1 MTASH
6 DPQPL
11 SPGMP
16 PVCGYQVQAKF
27 DHLVVP
33 DDFVTDLSGNSDHRL
48 LEFQPQLTINTKG
61 QLELHLIVP
70 GPDVWTSLLTAMTVI
85 RQSGYAPIAVHVHD
99 NSEST
104 PTHAG
109 SGRRPTKESLMAI
122 ISALH
127 KKLRPTV

>member
-33 DDFVTDLSGNSDHRL
+33 DDFVTDLS
-48 LEFQPQLTINTKG
+48 
-61 QLELHLIVP
+61 
-70 GPDVWTSLLTAMTVI
+70 
-85 RQSGYAPIAVHVHD
+85 
-99 NSEST
+99 
-104 PTHAG
+104 
-109 SGRRPTKESLMAI
+109 
-122 ISALH
+122 
-127 KKLRPTV
+127 